1 MGLRLCQS
9 CCLRVCNRLSFELS
23 KEGLS
28 VLYQELALF
37 IGKFPSTTPT
47 TVLSLTQSGRA
58 AIALREA
65 GRAQH
70 HQLPIFLDHMNGSIN
85 RVATSG
91 LLTPHSVFAINS
103 DYRAQ
108 SSIA

>member
-1 MGLRLCQS
+1 LSLCQS
-9 CCLRVCNRLSFELS
+9 CCLSVGNRLSFELS
-23 KEGLS
+23 KEGLC

-37 IGKFPSTTPT
+37 IGEFPSTASA
-47 TVLSLTQSGRA
+47 VLSLTQSGRA

-70 HQLPIFLDHMNGSIN
+70 HQLPIFLDYVNGSID

-91 LLTPHSVFAINS
+91 LLTPYPIFSVNGN
-103 DYRAQ
+103 DCAQ